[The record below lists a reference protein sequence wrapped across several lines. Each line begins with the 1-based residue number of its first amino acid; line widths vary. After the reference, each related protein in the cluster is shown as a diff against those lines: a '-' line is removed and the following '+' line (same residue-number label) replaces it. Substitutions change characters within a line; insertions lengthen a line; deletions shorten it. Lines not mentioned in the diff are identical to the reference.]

1 MRNTIFIEQYTR
13 YSFAFIT
20 DTQNVLNYSCSP
32 VYYHFNTQVIGA
44 ILKTGGKGG
53 IYICMFI
60 LLLSVTLA
68 ISTFLSL
75 PQVYVDVIIIIINNK
90 LTSYRKGDLHFMKT
104 NMDGEDAYPL
114 STLQTHLESFS
125 PATVCIS
132 LALACTHSTKR
143 ENIGHIPNLKKSMY
157 I

>member
-1 MRNTIFIEQYTR
+1 MEREVYT
-13 YSFAFIT
+13 SVCLF
-20 DTQNVLNYSCSP
+20 
-32 VYYHFNTQVIGA
+32 YY
-44 ILKTGGKGG
+44 
-53 IYICMFI
+53 C
-60 LLLSVTLA
+60 VTLA

-75 PQVYVDVIIIIINNK
+75 PQVYIDVIIIIIINNK